1 MQTAA
6 LGAKVELDLYL
17 SCVAFL
23 QALDAATQCEL
34 GDQQF
39 VVWGTARNF
48 KTNQG
53 PDISEKNRGKL
64 SANTNNRIT
73 TSDSQKQNRF

>member
-6 LGAKVELDLYL
+6 LGAKVKLDLYL

-39 VVWGTARNF
+39 VV
-48 KTNQG
+48 
-53 PDISEKNRGKL
+53 
-64 SANTNNRIT
+64 
-73 TSDSQKQNRF
+73 